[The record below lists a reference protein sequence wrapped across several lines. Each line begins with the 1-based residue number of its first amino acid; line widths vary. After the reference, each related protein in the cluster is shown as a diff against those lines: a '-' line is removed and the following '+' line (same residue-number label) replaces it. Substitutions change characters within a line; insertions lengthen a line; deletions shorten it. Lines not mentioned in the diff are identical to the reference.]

1 MGKYRSDAEFPL
13 RSRPGDLLMTGRIL
27 IAGRES
33 SDKESL
39 RQILEAEGW
48 RIVEAHTAEKILA
61 FAHTTAV
68 DVFLIEIDL
77 PETNTPELCRAIH
90 NVERHRNTPIVFLVR
105 EADAAHFQQM
115 LTTGGDDFISAPYLP
130 IAVNTR
136 LKINLDRADHL
147 QHLDNTR
154 RTLKKYFSKRTLDII
169 ENSLSTG
176 TLPPPE
182 EQELA
187 ICFTDMRGFTAF
199 SEETEPNRLFALVS
213 SLLADQVQIIHK
225 YSGYVD
231 KFGGDGVMAIF
242 EGPDMLMQSCL
253 CALSILESAR
263 VSDALVAQQMPR
275 FGIGIHTGR
284 AVVGNIGSPE
294 HLDYSAVGSTVNL
307 AARLCGEAQATSIAV
322 SKAVRDAVHGDPRLH
337 FHSERQVPI
346 KGIRGPVTVY
356 TLSRP

>member
-1 MGKYRSDAEFPL
+1 MT
-13 RSRPGDLLMTGRIL
+13 RPIL
-27 IAGRES
+27 IAGRKS
-33 SDKESL
+33 SDREALK
-39 RQILEAEGW
+39 QILEGEGW
-48 RIVEAHTAEKILA
+48 STVQVHSEQEILA
-61 FAHTTAV
+61 LAQTSAV
-68 DVFLIEIDL
+68 HAFLIEIDL
-77 PETNTPELCRAIH
+77 PQTNNADLCRLIRAA
-90 NVERHRNTPIVFLVR
+90 ELQRNAPIIFLIR
-105 EADAAHFQQM
+105 EGDEGHFRQM
-115 LTTGGDDFISAPYLP
+115 LSSGGDDFLSSPYSR
-130 IAVNTR
+130 IAVSTR
-136 LKINLDRADHL
+136 LRLNLDRAETFER
-147 QHLDNTR
+147 LDCMR
-154 RTLKKYFSKRTLDII
+154 RILRKYFSKRTLDVI
-169 ENSLSTG
+169 ENSLPTG
-176 TLPPPE
+176 ALPPPE
-182 EQELA
+182 EQDLA

-199 SEETEPNRLFALVS
+199 SEETEPNRLFSLVS
-213 SLLADQVQIIHK
+213 SLLSDQVQIIHK
-225 YSGYVD
+225 HGGYVD

-242 EGPDMLMQSCL
+242 EGPEMVLQSCL

-322 SKAVRDAVHGDPRLH
+322 SKAVRDAVPPHPRMR